1 MMEVE
6 TGYYPI
12 LLGTTLKNKL
22 KGAED
27 KIQRGRWVNLNSEN
41 YDKKAKWVKVEA
53 IGSIVDRSLGGRK
66 HAIVT
71 DELAIFSYYPNPE
84 LEMICFDLLPI
95 RSPLFD
101 MHKQPSK
108 DDDLYGEKTSHIT
121 TPPLYKTIRNIR
133 KSTLPTL
140 AAAGLVTMMLFT
152 GTTGAGRNP

>member
-12 LLGTTLKNKL
+12 LLGTTHKNKL
-22 KGAED
+22 NGAER
-27 KIQRGRWVNLNSEN
+27 KIQRGRWINLNSEN
-41 YDKKAKWVKVEA
+41 YGKQAKWAKVEA

-84 LEMICFDLLPI
+84 LEMICFDLLPV

-108 DDDLYGEKTSHIT
+108 DDDLYGEKTSH
-121 TPPLYKTIRNIR
+121 TIPHPSSEMVSNIR
-133 KSTLPTL
+133 KPTL
-140 AAAGLVTMMLFT
+140 STIMAAGLVTLMLFT
-152 GTTGAGRNP
+152 STAGAGRNP